1 MVLARLLHLSK
12 EGTVLETQLKKK
24 FFKSLIVSAVVFAI
38 SIFIFLFV
46 LLTSWAIFPSFLS
59 IIFTVFLGLYIIY
72 AVKRF
77 VPFLEDISSI
87 KNKRF
92 ELAEGIVI
100 GYKKH
105 VHGGE
110 PPTTS
115 YTPII
120 QDEISNQRIELD
132 VDGTVLNGRYRFLY
146 LKNTSLA
153 VFEKI

>member
-1 MVLARLLHLSK
+1 MALARLLYLSK
-12 EGTVLETQLKKK
+12 EGIVLETQLKKK
-24 FFKSLIVSAVVFAI
+24 FFKSLIVSAVLFAL
-38 SIFIFLFV
+38 SIFIFLIV
-46 LLTSWAIFPSFLS
+46 LLTSWTIFPSFLS
-59 IIFTVFLGLYIIY
+59 IIFTAFLGLYIIY
-72 AVKRF
+72 AVRRI
-77 VPFLEDISSI
+77 VPFLKDISSI

-92 ELAEGIVI
+92 ELAEGIVV

-120 QDEISNQRIELD
+120 QDEISNQQIELD
-132 VDGTVLNGRYRFLY
+132 VEGTVLNGRYRFLY

-153 VFEKI
+153 VFEKN

>member
-1 MVLARLLHLSK
+1 MALARLLYLAK
-12 EGTVLETQLKKK
+12 EGIVLETQLKKK
-24 FFKSLIVSAVVFAI
+24 FFRSLIVSAVLFAL
-38 SIFIFLFV
+38 SIFIFLNV
-46 LLTSWAIFPSFLS
+46 LLTSWTIFPSFLS

-120 QDEISNQRIELD
+120 QDEISNQQIELD
-132 VDGTVLNGRYRFLY
+132 VEGTVLNGRYRFLY

-153 VFEKI
+153 VFEKN